1 MMQLRTGRW
10 PRLLTGMGMRP
21 PLYLPLL
28 TLTIYFLWRGY
39 DYAVSDQ
46 DEILPYLLHLLDT
59 TLYQSDWL
67 VNAQLDT
74 FGPRTLFVL
83 MTWLPAKL
91 FGPYAAILGIYAASW
106 FGISMA
112 LYTLG
117 LQLTRERLA
126 ATICV
131 IAALLLTPKFT
142 LGGNDLVT
150 WILTPSIPAWAF
162 GLWGLVFFVR
172 GRLAPAA
179 FWMGLGTWMQAL
191 VGLQL
196 AMVCTLL
203 LLWKHG
209 WSTRRPYLFIGGFTL
224 SALPALGPLIWFQ
237 LTRPHPEGIWSYFYI
252 LFEFRAPH
260 HYMPLSFDPEHAVRF
275 AILLGLGLA
284 AFLRLPGAYR
294 ELVRRSLLLIAALCA
309 LSFVCTE
316 VLHADPVARLQLFKL
331 TVLIKIFCVIL
342 ISNAAAQLILKFYRR
357 TLTVFFDHG
366 HYALGA
372 TALIAATLFII
383 SPDAL
388 GLWPASE
395 RSSAEQVAV
404 WARETTEV
412 DAIFAVPPG
421 WDHFRS
427 QAQRAI
433 VVNFKA
439 VPFHQPYMT
448 EWFTRLLDLA
458 PVTPPGRGGA
468 EFISV
473 LDSAYLSLPPPGIR
487 QLAAQYG
494 VTYIVRP
501 EGAVPDGFELV
512 YRAAPWDVWRIK
524 PES

>member
-1 MMQLRTGRW
+1 MQLRTGRW

-28 TLTIYFLWRGY
+28 TLTIYFFWRGY
-39 DYAVSDQ
+39 DYAISDQ
-46 DEILPYLLHLLDT
+46 DEILPYLMHLLDAR
-59 TLYQSDWL
+59 LYSSDWF
-67 VNAQLDT
+67 VNVQLDT
-74 FGPRTLFVL
+74 FGPRALFVL
-83 MTWLPAKL
+83 IAWLPAKM
-91 FGPYAAILGIYAASW
+91 FGPYATILGMYVASW
-106 FGISMA
+106 FAISMA

-131 IAALLLTPKFT
+131 ILALLLTPKFT

-162 GLWGLVFFVR
+162 SLWGLAFFVR
-172 GRLAPAA
+172 GRLAKAA
-179 FWMGLGTWMQAL
+179 LLMGIGAWMQAL
-191 VGLQL
+191 VGLQI
-196 AMVCTLL
+196 AMICTLL
-203 LLWKHG
+203 LLWRHG
-209 WSTRRPYLFIGGFTL
+209 WAGRQPYLFTGYFTL

-237 LTRPHPEGIWSYFYI
+237 LTRPHPDGLWSYFYI

-260 HYMPLSFDPEHAVRF
+260 HYMPLSFPPELAIRF

-284 AFLRLPGAYR
+284 VFTLLPETHR
-294 ELVRRSLLLIAALCA
+294 VLVRRSLTIIAALCVV
-309 LSFVCTE
+309 SFLCTE
-316 VLHADPVARLQLFKL
+316 ILHIDMVTRLQLFKL
-331 TVLIKIFCVIL
+331 TVLIKVFCVIL

-372 TALIAATLFII
+372 TALITATLLII

-388 GLWPASE
+388 GIRPASE
-395 RSSAEQVAV
+395 KSPAEQVAV
-404 WARETTEV
+404 WARDSTET
-412 DAIFAVPPG
+412 DATFAVPPG

-448 EWFTRLLDLA
+448 EWFTRLLDIA
-458 PVTPPGRGGA
+458 PITTPRRGGA
-468 EFISV
+468 QFIPA
-473 LDSAYLSLPPPGIR
+473 LDSAYLSLPQPEIQ
-487 QLAAQYG
+487 QLAATYG
-494 VTYIVRP
+494 FDYIVRQ
-501 EGAVPDGFELV
+501 EGAALDGFELV
-512 YRAAPWDVWRIK
+512 YQAAPWTVWQIQ
-524 PES
+524 PEP